1 MSKRVLEVPP
11 DSHDNICMMN
21 KEDEVTWNDF
31 SNAIDKLNKL
41 EYGHDVICWLRR
53 RTSAHYEHTH
63 EGYEEL
69 GSSDVTCH
77 MFELWK
83 QWCHSGRNPRRII
96 NDGFGFWINAEII
109 QIIDPM
115 FADSTVDTL
124 SKHLSV
130 ENGY

>member
-1 MSKRVLEVPP
+1 
-11 DSHDNICMMN
+11 MMN
-21 KEDEVTWNDF
+21 KKEQEVTWNDF
-31 SNAIDKLNKL
+31 SDAIDKLNKL
-41 EYGHDVICWLRR
+41 ERGHDVICWLRR

-96 NDGFGFWINAEII
+96 NDGFGFWINCEII
-109 QIIDPM
+109 QAIDPM

>member
-1 MSKRVLEVPP
+1 
-11 DSHDNICMMN
+11 MMN
-21 KEDEVTWNDF
+21 EMNNEVTWKDF
-31 SNAIDKLNKL
+31 QNAIEKLTKL
-41 EYGHDVICWLRR
+41 EHGHDVFCWLRR
-53 RTSAHYEHTH
+53 RTAAHYENSH

-83 QWCHSGRNPRRII
+83 EWCHSGRNPRRIM
-96 NDGFGFWINAEII
+96 NDGFGFWINTEII
-109 QIIDPM
+109 QLIDPG